1 MKFTSKYSLLSCL
14 LLVCSFAPFAIAA
27 RQLEPESWDRVEAMA
42 AVRSVNTGMAVYE
55 LGDDAALA
63 NGAATVARLID
74 LETRNDWPLP
84 AREAAIYRFTVSL
97 ADLPRDAV
105 ATAVMQHLQTYQART
120 LVPHEDHPDA
130 LVPLFN
136 ISSAA
141 TGVENGW
148 QRIEYEEEANTLVKV
163 NPVALVSA
171 YTQTDKHSQRS
182 GYLDALRSAGM
193 SDVVAV
199 QDIALRSLADTPA
212 LTGMVAVTAVITA
225 DRYAIQHLLTDGHGA
240 GLSAALKQ
248 LDEQLHPEETA
259 SLLEFAIQQ
268 APAQNA
274 ALAIAAWW
282 PRLKHETATRDLL
295 IDALAD
301 PELGAS
307 AALALAQAPDIQTIS
322 DLQRTANGDS
332 TAAKRAQ
339 MALDIGW
346 DLVVGGS
353 RP

>member
-63 NGAATVARLID
+63 DGAATVARLID

-84 AREAAIYRFTVSL
+84 AREAAIYRFTRSL

-105 ATAVMQHLQTYQART
+105 ATVVMQHLQNYQSRT
-120 LVPHEDHPDA
+120 LVPHEDHPDT
-130 LVPLFN
+130 LIPLFN
-136 ISSAA
+136 IRGAA
-141 TGVENGW
+141 TGVEHGW
-148 QRIEYEEEANTLVKV
+148 QRIEFADEAATLIKA

-171 YTQTDKHSQRS
+171 FTQSAKHNLRS
-182 GYLDALRSAGM
+182 GYLDALRAAEM
-193 SDVVAV
+193 SDVLAV
-199 QDIALRSLADTPA
+199 QDIALRSLADTPS
-212 LTGMVAVTAVITA
+212 LTGMIAVTAGITA
-225 DRYAIQHLLTDGHGA
+225 DKFAIQQLLIDGRGA
-240 GLSAALKQ
+240 GLPAALKQ
-248 LDEQLHPEETA
+248 LDDHLHLAEKA
-259 SLLEFAIQQ
+259 SLLEFAVQQ

-282 PRLKHETATRDLL
+282 PRLKHNPATRDLL
-295 IDALAD
+295 IDTLAD
-301 PELGAS
+301 PKLGSS

-332 TAAKRAQ
+332 RAAKRAQ
-339 MALDIGW
+339 MALDIGR
-346 DLVVGGS
+346 DLVIGGN

>member
-1 MKFTSKYSLLSCL
+1 MKPRSKQRLLSCL
-14 LLVCSFAPFAIAA
+14 FLVCSFAPPAVAA
-27 RQLEPESWDRVEAMA
+27 NQLEPQRWERNEAMA

-63 NGAATVARLID
+63 NGPVTINRLIN
-74 LETRNDWPLP
+74 LETREDWPLP
-84 AREAAIYRFTVSL
+84 AREAAIYRFTRSL

-105 ATAVMQHLQTYQART
+105 ATVVMQHLQNYQART
-120 LVPHEDHPDA
+120 LVPHEDHADA

-136 ISSAA
+136 IRSAA
-141 TGVENGW
+141 KGVENGW
-148 QRIEYEEEANTLVKV
+148 QRLEFADEAATLIGA
-163 NPVALVSA
+163 NPVALVTAFTQSA
-171 YTQTDKHSQRS
+171 NPGQRS

-193 SDVVAV
+193 ADVMAV
-199 QDIALRSLADTPA
+199 QDIALGSLADTPS
-212 LTGMVAVTAVITA
+212 LTGMIAVTAVITA
-225 DRYAIQHLLTDGHGA
+225 DEFAIQQLLIDGRGA
-240 GLSAALKQ
+240 GLAAALKQ
-248 LDEQLHPEETA
+248 LDEQLGASETA
-259 SLLEFAIQQ
+259 SLLEFAVQE
-268 APAQNA
+268 APAPNA
-274 ALAIAAWW
+274 SLAIAAWW
-282 PRLKHETATRDLL
+282 PRLKHDPATRDLL

-307 AALALAQAPDIQTIS
+307 AALALARAPDIQTIS

-346 DLVVGGS
+346 DGLIGDS